1 MYVLERL
8 GQWGTNVSA
17 EHIPGARETAKHA
30 ILNVVGCMIA
40 GAGDEG
46 AAKVHDER
54 SVAGI

>member
-1 MYVLERL
+1 MSVTERL
-8 GQWGTNVSA
+8 AEWGANVSA
-17 EHIPGARETAKHA
+17 EHTPGARETAKHA
-30 ILNVVGCMIA
+30 ILDVVGCMIA